1 MPTPHRLGR
10 CDVLTAL
17 RYDTCEK
24 LESCEPCKG
33 VRDAALEALE
43 EAVELIEKYACSQEV
58 ARQWDPTANGRPA
71 RAWLKKVRGF
81 ETSNK
86 TIQSS
91 EGKPGDGK

>member
-1 MPTPHRLGR
+1 MSIHHS

-17 RYDTCEK
+17 RYDICEK

-43 EAVELIEKYACSQEV
+43 EAVELIEKYASSQEV
-58 ARQWDPTANGRPA
+58 ARQWDLTADGRPA

-81 ETSNK
+81 DVSHK
-86 TIQSS
+86 TISS
-91 EGKPGDGK
+91 TPGKSGDGK